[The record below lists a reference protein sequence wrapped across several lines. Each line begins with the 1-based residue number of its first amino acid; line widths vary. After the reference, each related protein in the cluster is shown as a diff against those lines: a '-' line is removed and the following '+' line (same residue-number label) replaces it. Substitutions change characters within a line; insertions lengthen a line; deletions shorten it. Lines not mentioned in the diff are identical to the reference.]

1 MQVNGWTLLFHG
13 MASRQ
18 LASLAD
24 AVRRAQRS
32 DPDGWRGNA
41 NAKVLASLARLM
53 LDTIPADP
61 GAAAFRQGNTLGE
74 EHRNWFRA
82 KFNQRFRLFF
92 RYDSRSRIIVYAWVN
107 DENTLRARGSRS
119 DPYAVF
125 RGMLDAGDP
134 PERWDALLAAAAD
147 LPGEIGAV
155 LDALAEAPK
164 R

>member
-13 MASRQ
+13 MAGRQ

-24 AVRRAQRS
+24 AVRRARQS
-32 DPDGWRGNA
+32 DPAGWRGNA
-41 NAKVLASLARLM
+41 NAKVLASLAKLM
-53 LDTIPADP
+53 LETIPADP

-107 DENTLRARGSRS
+107 DENTLRARGSRN

-125 RGMLDAGDP
+125 RGMLEAGDP
-134 PERWDALLAAAAD
+134 PDRWDALLASAGG
-147 LPGEIGAV
+147 LPDELAAV
-155 LDALAEAPK
+155 LDGLTHAE
-164 R
+164 RR